1 VRNGGALDV
10 VSINRGDRESL
21 KAGDTLAL
29 YKAGEW
35 VKDPV
40 TKKQIRLPDE
50 RIGLLMVFYTY
61 QKMSFGLV
69 MEADRQLDVGD
80 LVRNP

>member
-1 VRNGGALDV
+1 
-10 VSINRGDRESL
+10 
-21 KAGDTLAL
+21 
-29 YKAGEW
+29 
-35 VKDPV
+35 
-40 TKKQIRLPDE
+40 
-50 RIGLLMVFYTY
+50 MVFYTY